1 MGFIGKTGTNTRHIR
16 LMKSGSFEFR
26 KRLPKASGLS
36 GEFKRR
42 FRARCAVTMAQE
54 YARVLVEYDAV
65 ASGKPAHRSL
75 PDDVSI
81 SGRIPRNLHTPQDA
95 ARVASKSAVNPPKT
109 LADAA
114 DLYLRDKLRMG
125 QDVQGTHSLT
135 RIRKHMEAAT
145 GVPFDKMPLDSLT
158 RQHARDTRD
167 YLLRLR
173 KGLKPDGARLS
184 PASVKRALVILSALV
199 NYALEEFDLTDT
211 CRNPFRSLPLNAESD
226 AAIERR
232 DALPDDVVD
241 TMRGKLSGELRVLWR
256 VLAGTGCR
264 VAEVT
269 GLRMQDIRVDDEI
282 PHIIIQHHEGRRL
295 KTASSVRSVPLIG
308 DALAAVREAV
318 ALADDPDGS
327 RKLPV
332 FPRYAR
338 PRGAD
343 AASAIL
349 MRHLRGITTDKR
361 HVVHSLRHRMKDK
374 MRLAD
379 IPKDVQDLVLGHA
392 SAGVAEAYGS
402 MSARLAVAYREMQ
415 KLTD

>member
-1 MGFIGKTGTNTRHIR
+1 MGYIDKIGTRHRHIR
-16 LMKSGSFEFR
+16 LMESGSFEFR
-26 KRLPKASGLS
+26 KRLPSASGLS

-42 FRARCAVTMAQE
+42 FRAGCAVTMAQE
-54 YARVLVEYDAV
+54 YARVLAEYDAV
-65 ASGKPAHRSL
+65 ASGKTA
-75 PDDVSI
+75 DVSK
-81 SGRIPRNLHTPQDA
+81 SGCKSVYAVVP
-95 ARVASKSAVNPPKT
+95 VASVEPVAHNCPKT

-125 QDVQGTHSLT
+125 RDVQGTRSLT

-145 GVPFDKMPLDSLT
+145 GVTFDRMPLDSLT

-167 YLLRLR
+167 YMLRLR
-173 KGLKPDGARLS
+173 KRDKAPLS

-211 CRNPFRSLPLNAESD
+211 CRNPFRALPLNVESET
-226 AAIERR
+226 AIERR
-232 DALPDDVVD
+232 DALPDDVVEG
-241 TMRGKLSGELRVLWR
+241 MRNRLSGELRLLWR
-256 VLAGTGCR
+256 ILAGTGCR

-269 GLRMQDIRVDDEI
+269 GLRVEDVRLDDEI
-282 PHIIIQHHEGRRL
+282 PHIMIQHHEGRRL
-295 KTASSVRSVPLIG
+295 KTASSVRSVPLVG
-308 DALAAVREAV
+308 DALAAVRDAVGLTEAMHPN
-318 ALADDPDGS
+318 LDT
-327 RKLPV
+327 L

-338 PRGAD
+338 PRGSD

-349 MRHLRGITTDKR
+349 MKHLRTITTDKR

-379 IPKDVQDLVLGHA
+379 IPKDIQDLILGHA
-392 SAGVAEAYGS
+392 SAGVAESYGS
-402 MSARLAVAYREMQ
+402 ASARLVVAYREMQ

>member
-1 MGFIGKTGTNTRHIR
+1 MGYIDKIGTRHRHIR
-16 LMKSGSFEFR
+16 LMESGSFEFR
-26 KRLPKASGLS
+26 KRLPSASGLS

-42 FRARCAVTMAQE
+42 FRAGCAVTMAQE
-54 YARVLVEYDAV
+54 YARVLAEYDAV
-65 ASGKPAHRSL
+65 ASGKTA
-75 PDDVSI
+75 DVSK
-81 SGRIPRNLHTPQDA
+81 SGCMSVHAVVP
-95 ARVASKSAVNPPKT
+95 VASVEPVAHNCPKT

-125 QDVQGTHSLT
+125 RDIQGTHSLT

-145 GVPFDKMPLDSLT
+145 GVPFDRMPLDKLT

-167 YLLRLR
+167 YMLRLR
-173 KGLKPDGARLS
+173 KRDKTPLS
-184 PASVKRALVILSALV
+184 PASVQRSLAILSALV
-199 NYALEEFDLTDT
+199 NYALEEFDLTDS
-211 CRNPFRSLPLNAESD
+211 CRNPFRSLPLNVESD

-232 DALPDDVVD
+232 DALPDELVD
-241 TMRGKLSGELRVLWR
+241 TMRDKMSGELRLLWR

-269 GLRMQDIRVDDEI
+269 GLRVQDVRLDDEI
-282 PHIIIQHHEGRRL
+282 PHIMIQHHEGRRL
-295 KTASSVRSVPLIG
+295 KTASSVRSVPLVG
-308 DALAAVREAV
+308 DALASVRDAVGLSDAGCGP
-318 ALADDPDGS
+318 L
-327 RKLPV
+327 

-349 MRHLRGITTDKR
+349 MKHLRTITTDKR

-379 IPKDVQDLVLGHA
+379 IPKDIQDLILGHA
-392 SAGVAEAYGS
+392 SAGVAESYGS
-402 MSARLAVAYREMQ
+402 ASARLVVAYREMQ

>member
-1 MGFIGKTGTNTRHIR
+1 MGYIDKTGTRNRHVR
-16 LMKSGSFEFR
+16 LMESGSFEFR

-42 FRARCAVTMAQE
+42 FRARCPVTMAQE
-54 YARVLVEYDAV
+54 YARVLSEYDAV

-75 PDDVSI
+75 PDDVSE
-81 SGRIPRNLHTPQDA
+81 SGRIPKTLHTPTQT
-95 ARVASKSAVNPPKT
+95 ARVASKSDAVASGTPPKT

-125 QDVQGTHSLT
+125 RDVNGTHSLN

-145 GVPFDKMPLDSLT
+145 GVPFGQMPLDSLT

-167 YLLRLR
+167 YMLRLR
-173 KGLKPDGARLS
+173 KRDKTPLS
-184 PASVKRALVILSALV
+184 PASVKRALVILSALI
-199 NYALEEFDLTDT
+199 NYAMEEFDLTDT
-211 CRNPFRSLPLNAESD
+211 CRNPFRALPLNVESD
-226 AAIERR
+226 TAIERR

-241 TMRGKLSGELRVLWR
+241 AMTGKLTGQHRLLWR
-256 VLAGTGCR
+256 MLSGTGCR
-264 VAEVT
+264 VGEVT
-269 GLRMQDIRVDDEI
+269 GLRVQDVRLDDEI
-282 PHIIIQHHEGRRL
+282 PHIMIQHHEGRRL
-295 KTASSVRSVPLIG
+295 KTASSVRSVPLVG
-308 DALAAVREAV
+308 DALAAVRDAFT
-318 ALADDPDGS
+318 LAGDPDGP
-327 RKLPV
+327 L

-349 MRHLRGITTDKR
+349 MKYLRTITTDKR

-374 MRLAD
+374 MRLAG
-379 IPKDVQDLVLGHA
+379 IPKDVQDLILGHA

-402 MSARLAVAYREMQ
+402 MSARLVVAYREMQ
-415 KLTD
+415 KLAD